1 MKIRSLKEQYAI
13 KDQCLKER
21 LEIILP
27 QVMED
32 ADVDLSLIH
41 I

>member
-21 LEIILP
+21 LEIIYNYLK
-27 QVMED
+27 
-32 ADVDLSLIH
+32 
-41 I
+41 